1 MMTVHPET
9 EMSRGGHK
17 PVLVDDVVALL
28 APRDGGIYVD
38 GTYGAGGYSRAIL
51 EAADCVV
58 WAIDRDP
65 DAVKRGERMAETYG
79 GRLTVL
85 AGRFGEMEALLAA
98 RSVSSVDGV
107 ALDLGVSSQQLD
119 NAERGFSFKDD
130 GPLDM
135 RMERTGQTAA
145 DLVNDADEESLAD
158 IIFQF
163 GGERRARRIARAINR
178 ARRRSPIRRTDELAA
193 VIRAAAPAGR
203 ADRGRIDPATR
214 TFQALRIYVNDELG
228 EIGRGLSGAEA
239 ILSPGGVLVVV
250 SFHSLEDK
258 RVKDFFRTRGG
269 GAPKGSR
276 FLPAGESGCAAAP
289 TFELLT
295 RRAGRPREE
304 ELAGNPRAR
313 SARLR
318 AGRRTEAPT
327 WQGVATQGWGA

>member
-1 MMTVHPET
+1 MVAARER
-9 EMSRGGHK
+9 ESASAGHE
-17 PVLVDDVVALL
+17 PVLVEDVVALL

-38 GTYGAGGYSRAIL
+38 GTFGAGGYSRAIL

-65 DAVKRGERMAETYG
+65 DAVERGERMAEGYG

-85 AGRFGEMEALLAA
+85 AGRFGELRSILAA
-98 RSVSSVDGV
+98 RSVTSVDGV
-107 ALDLGVSSQQLD
+107 TLDLGVSSQQLD
-119 NAERGFSFKDD
+119 DPGRGFSFKAD

-135 RMERTGQTAA
+135 RMERTGATAA
-145 DLVNDADEESLAD
+145 DLVNDADEERLAD

-178 ARRRSPIRRTDELAA
+178 ARRRSPIKRTDELAA
-193 VIRAAAPAGR
+193 VVRAAAPAAR

-214 TFQALRIYVNDELG
+214 TFQALRIYVNDELD
-228 EIGRGLSGAEA
+228 EIDGGLDDAEA
-239 ILSPGGVLVVV
+239 ILAPGGVLVVV

-258 RVKDFFRTRGG
+258 RVKDFFRTRSG

-276 FLPAGESGCAAAP
+276 FLPAGESGSAAAP

-304 ELAGNPRAR
+304 EFVRNPRAR

-318 AGRRTEAPT
+318 AGRRTEAPA
-327 WQGVATQGWGA
+327 VMAAETQGLSA

>member
-1 MMTVHPET
+1 MTARPQT
-9 EMSRGGHK
+9 ARSPGGHK
-17 PVLVDDVVALL
+17 PVLIEDAVALL

-38 GTYGAGGYSRAIL
+38 GTFGAGGYSRAIL
-51 EAADCVV
+51 EAADCIV

-65 DAVKRGERMAETYG
+65 DAVERGERMAAAYG

-85 AGRFGEMEALLAA
+85 AGRFGEMRALLAA
-98 RSVSSVDGV
+98 RSVRSVDGV

-119 NAERGFSFKDD
+119 ESERGFSFKTD

-135 RMERTGQTAA
+135 RMERAGPTAA
-145 DLVNDADEESLAD
+145 DLVNDTDEERLAD

-178 ARRRSPIRRTDELAA
+178 ARRHSPIRRTDELAA
-193 VIRAAAPAGR
+193 VVRAAAPAAR

-214 TFQALRIYVNDELG
+214 TFQALRIYVNDELD
-228 EIGRGLSGAEA
+228 EIDRGLGGAEA
-239 ILSPGGVLVVV
+239 ILSPGGALVVV

-258 RVKDFFRTRGG
+258 RVKDFFRTRSG

-276 FLPAGESGCAAAP
+276 FLPAGESGGAAAP

-295 RRAGRPREE
+295 RRARRPREE
-304 ELAGNPRAR
+304 ELACNPRAR

-318 AGRRTEAPT
+318 AGRRMDAPAWRDGET
-327 WQGVATQGWGA
+327 RGRSA